1 MTIQQAYTAD
11 PAGVQE
17 AYDKIDRLTRGSVEL
32 KPTAAPGY
40 GHPQRDAINSVVD
53 GVVGDICGKIGE
65 LRKALDV
72 IEATVLRSA
81 AKSKGSLNE
90 HVGVCIRVNDEVRRL
105 QDVVAGLEVAAD
117 AA

>member
-1 MTIQQAYTAD
+1 MTIQQAHEAAD
-11 PAGVQE
+11 LKH
-17 AYDKIDRLTRGSVEL
+17 AYDKIDRLTRSEHGEVL
-32 KPTAAPGY
+32 PAAAPGY

-65 LRKALDV
+65 LRKTLDI
-72 IEATVLRSA
+72 IEAAVLRSA

-90 HVGVCIRVNDEVRRL
+90 HVGVCIRVNDEVKRL
-105 QDVVAGLEVAAD
+105 RDVVAGLEIAAD